1 MVGSGPAQ
9 FVNWLGIT
17 KVDWAH
23 TQLARL
29 STVRVGPDGQP
40 AGRSDDLFSLG
51 SDGVRAEVES
61 GFDGTARIYVPGRLD
76 LPDALAAGRSWS
88 SEGAVLVVDAAGNRT
103 PLGYRADY
111 SAVPADKSLLARA
124 CVVVTMREQI
134 GSDQPS
140 TTERTWCRHAGFAGR
155 ATAQGR
161 WQATDTAP
169 AAVTPDVPFDWST
182 ADRLAFTPRQVN
194 VIGTGTTLVTAVSP
208 PGILPDGTAVFAN
221 KLNGDV
227 IALQT
232 TVDPPPSVWRSRPG
246 VRNTA
251 AATFGTTTVVVSV
264 NRHLVAYGPDGAWLW
279 DTPLADLSIV
289 TPVRVDDLVVI
300 ATLDGSVTAYDLA
313 TGAQRWQQNV
323 GSEVRVAPRVAGGR
337 TAGRRPGRRVVV
349 LRRCRRPGL
358 GEGRGQG
365 GGVRRDHRSRILSSC
380 SPTPTGH
387 ASPGSSLSD
396 GRELWRPRHT
406 LSTKGVI
413 ALDDV
418 VVLRAE
424 DESIGIDPATGQK
437 LWSWQGARTYA
448 GIGGGDRALLLTTD
462 SVVLLDARGAQVAE
476 WPVGIGDASD
486 SSTWLTAAQGR
497 VLVYGARASRSGWP
511 DEPCAEPDRRSRPR
525 RAAHHVRQ
533 PGAGGTTTPVRLAL
547 RTEAARRCR
556 DRSVRPAR
564 HRHRVR
570 RSPASGRRAVDELR
584 QPRRRAAGHGAA
596 AAHRPVVLLR
606 DRPDRCPAHLVVA
619 ADRAAADRWVGRR
632 PLRRRGVDSRRLP
645 S

>member
-1 MVGSGPAQ
+1 MDQAISMVGSGPSQ
-9 FVNWLGIT
+9 FVNWLAIT
-17 KVDWAH
+17 KVDWEH

-29 STVRVGPDGQP
+29 STVRVTPDGQP

-76 LPDALAAGRSWS
+76 LPNTLAAGRSWS
-88 SEGAVLVVDAAGNRT
+88 SQGAVLVVDAAGKRT

-134 GSDQPS
+134 GRDQPS
-140 TTERTWCRHAGFAGR
+140 TTERTWCRHAGFASW

-161 WQATDTAP
+161 WQTTDPAP
-169 AAVTPDVPFDWST
+169 AAVSPDLPFDWST
-182 ADRLAFTPRQVN
+182 ADRLVFTPRQVN
-194 VIGTGTTLVTAVSP
+194 VIGVGTTLVTAVSP
-208 PGILPDGTAVFAN
+208 PGMLPDGTAVFAN

-289 TPVRVDDLVVI
+289 TPVRLDDLVVI
-300 ATLDGSVTAYDLA
+300 ATLDGGVTAYDLA

-323 GSEVRVAPRVAGGR
+323 GTEVRVVPRVAE
-337 TAGRRPGRRVVV
+337 RRVLVV
-349 LRRCRRPGL
+349 D
-358 GEGRGQG
+358 QG
-365 GGVRRDHRSRILSSC
+365 GGISC
-380 SPTPTGH
+380 FDAAGALVWAKSVGRVEEFGVTTG
-387 ASPGSSLSD
+387 ANPVVVVPNSDGPRVTGLALAD
-396 GRELWRPRHT
+396 GRELWRPRQP

-448 GIGGGDRALLLTTD
+448 GIGGGDRALLLTTH
-462 SVVLLDARGAQVAE
+462 SVVLLDAHGAQVAE
-476 WPVGIGDASD
+476 WPVDIGDP
-486 SSTWLTAAQGR
+486 SSTGTWLTAAQGR
-497 VLVYGARASRSGWP
+497 VLVYGTKGVAIG
-511 DEPCAEPDRRSRPR
+511 
-525 RAAHHVRQ
+525 V
-533 PGAGGTTTPVRLAL
+533 AG
-547 RTEAARRCR
+547 
-556 DRSVRPAR
+556 
-564 HRHRVR
+564 
-570 RSPASGRRAVDELR
+570 
-584 QPRRRAAGHGAA
+584 
-596 AAHRPVVLLR
+596 
-606 DRPDRCPAHLVVA
+606 
-619 ADRAAADRWVGRR
+619 
-632 PLRRRGVDSRRLP
+632 
-645 S
+645 

>member
-1 MVGSGPAQ
+1 VANQPGPRRPYGPALWAGLIVMGLLVFTSTLGRAATVTTTGGPGWLPADGYRQRFAGPDGVETTEWAVDQAISVVGSGPAP
-9 FVNWLGIT
+9 FVNWIGIT
-17 KVDWAH
+17 KLDWAH

-29 STVRVGPDGQP
+29 STVRVTPAGQP
-40 AGRSDDLFSLG
+40 SGRSDDLFSLG

-134 GSDQPS
+134 GRDQPS
-140 TTERTWCRHAGFAGR
+140 TTERTWCRHAGFASW
-155 ATAQGR
+155 ATAEGR
-161 WQATDTAP
+161 WQAAGTAP
-169 AAVTPDVPFDWST
+169 AAVSPDVPFNWST
-182 ADRLAFTPRQVN
+182 ADRLTFTPRQVN
-194 VIGTGTTLVTAVSP
+194 VIGAGTTFVTPVSP

-251 AATFGTTTVVVSV
+251 AATFGTTTVAVSV
-264 NRHLVAYGPDGAWLW
+264 DRHLVAYGPDGAWVW

-300 ATLDGSVTAYDLA
+300 AALDGSVTAYDLA

-323 GSEVRVAPRVAGGR
+323 GTEVRVVPRVAGGR
-337 TAGRRPGRRVVV
+337 VLVVDQAGGLSCFDAAGALVWAKYVGRVEEFGVTTGANPVVV
-349 LRRCRRPGL
+349 LPNSDGPRVTGL
-358 GEGRGQG
+358 
-365 GGVRRDHRSRILSSC
+365 
-380 SPTPTGH
+380 
-387 ASPGSSLSD
+387 SLAD
-396 GRELWRPRHT
+396 GRELWRPRQA

-448 GIGGGDRALLLTTD
+448 GIGGGERALLLTTD
-462 SVVLLDARGAQVAE
+462 SVVLLDAHGALVAE
-476 WPVGIGDASD
+476 WPVDIGDSSD
-486 SSTWLTAAQGR
+486 TSTWLTAAQGR
-497 VLVYGARASRSGWP
+497 VLVYGVKGVAIG
-511 DEPCAEPDRRSRPR
+511 
-525 RAAHHVRQ
+525 V
-533 PGAGGTTTPVRLAL
+533 AG
-547 RTEAARRCR
+547 
-556 DRSVRPAR
+556 
-564 HRHRVR
+564 
-570 RSPASGRRAVDELR
+570 
-584 QPRRRAAGHGAA
+584 
-596 AAHRPVVLLR
+596 
-606 DRPDRCPAHLVVA
+606 
-619 ADRAAADRWVGRR
+619 
-632 PLRRRGVDSRRLP
+632 
-645 S
+645 

>member
-1 MVGSGPAQ
+1 
-9 FVNWLGIT
+9 
-17 KVDWAH
+17 
-23 TQLARL
+23 
-29 STVRVGPDGQP
+29 
-40 AGRSDDLFSLG
+40 
-51 SDGVRAEVES
+51 
-61 GFDGTARIYVPGRLD
+61 
-76 LPDALAAGRSWS
+76 
-88 SEGAVLVVDAAGNRT
+88 VLVVDAAGNRT

-134 GSDQPS
+134 GRDQPS
-140 TTERTWCRHAGFAGR
+140 TTERTWCRHAGFASW

-161 WQATDTAP
+161 WQATNTAP

-246 VRNTA
+246 VRNTS
-251 AATFGTTTVVVSV
+251 AATFGTTTVAVSV

-323 GSEVRVAPRVAGGR
+323 GSEVRVVPRVAGGR
-337 TAGRRPGRRVVV
+337 VLVVDQAGGLSCFDAAGALVWAKDVGRVEEFGVTTGANPVVV
-349 LRRCRRPGL
+349 VPNSDGPRVTGL
-358 GEGRGQG
+358 
-365 GGVRRDHRSRILSSC
+365 
-380 SPTPTGH
+380 
-387 ASPGSSLSD
+387 SLAD
-396 GRELWRPRHT
+396 GRELWRPRQA
-406 LSTKGVI
+406 LSTEGVI

-448 GIGGGDRALLLTTD
+448 GIGGGDRALLLTTH
-462 SVVLLDARGAQVAE
+462 SVVLLDAQGGQVAE
-476 WPVGIGDASD
+476 WPVDIGDASD
-486 SSTWLTAAQGR
+486 TSTWLTAAQGR
-497 VLVYGARASRSGWP
+497 VLVYGTKGVAIG
-511 DEPCAEPDRRSRPR
+511 
-525 RAAHHVRQ
+525 V
-533 PGAGGTTTPVRLAL
+533 AG
-547 RTEAARRCR
+547 
-556 DRSVRPAR
+556 
-564 HRHRVR
+564 
-570 RSPASGRRAVDELR
+570 
-584 QPRRRAAGHGAA
+584 
-596 AAHRPVVLLR
+596 
-606 DRPDRCPAHLVVA
+606 
-619 ADRAAADRWVGRR
+619 
-632 PLRRRGVDSRRLP
+632 
-645 S
+645 

>member
-1 MVGSGPAQ
+1 MANQPGQRRPSGPALWAGLVVVALLVCTATLGRAATVATTGGPGWLPADGYRQRFAGPDGVETTEWAVDQAISMVGSGPAH

-29 STVRVGPDGQP
+29 SSVRATPDGQP

-76 LPDALAAGRSWS
+76 LPNTLAAGHSWS

-111 SAVPADKSLLARA
+111 SAVRADKSLLARA
-124 CVVVTMREQI
+124 CVVVSMRERI
-134 GSDQPS
+134 GNDQPS
-140 TTERTWCRHAGFAGR
+140 TTERTWCRHAGLAGW
-155 ATAQGR
+155 ATAEGR
-161 WQATDTAP
+161 WQATDSAP
-169 AAVTPDVPFDWST
+169 AAVSPDVPFDWST
-182 ADRLAFTPRQVN
+182 ADRLAFVPRQIN
-194 VIGTGTTLVTAVSP
+194 VIGAGTTLVTAVSA

-221 KLNGDV
+221 TLNGDV

-232 TVDPPPSVWRSRPG
+232 TVDPPPSVWRTRPG
-246 VRNTA
+246 VRNSA

-313 TGAQRWQQNV
+313 TGLQRWQQNV
-323 GSEVRVAPRVAGGR
+323 GTEVRVAPRVAG
-337 TAGRRPGRRVVV
+337 RRVLVV
-349 LRRCRRPGL
+349 DQAGGL
-358 GEGRGQG
+358 SCFDAAGALVWAKSVGRVEEF
-365 GGVRRDHRSRILSSC
+365 GVS
-380 SPTPTGH
+380 TG
-387 ASPGSSLSD
+387 ADPVVVIPNSD
-396 GRELWRPRHT
+396 GPRVTGLSLADGTELWRPRHT

-448 GIGGGDRALLLTTD
+448 GIGGGERALLLSTD
-462 SVVLLDARGAQVAE
+462 SVVLLDAQGAQVAE
-476 WPVGIGDASD
+476 WPVEIGDASNT
-486 SSTWLTAAQGR
+486 STWLTAAQGR
-497 VLVYGARASRSGWP
+497 VLVYGSK
-511 DEPCAEPDRRSRPR
+511 
-525 RAAHHVRQ
+525 
-533 PGAGGTTTPVRLAL
+533 
-547 RTEAARRCR
+547 
-556 DRSVRPAR
+556 
-564 HRHRVR
+564 
-570 RSPASGRRAVDELR
+570 
-584 QPRRRAAGHGAA
+584 GAA
-596 AAHRPVVLLR
+596 IG
-606 DRPDRCPAHLVVA
+606 VA
-619 ADRAAADRWVGRR
+619 R
-632 PLRRRGVDSRRLP
+632 
-645 S
+645 